1 MRFKNDKQRKAM
13 FAKLSSPM
21 STVRSEATSH
31 INKFSVF
38 DRFRSDDYLINK
50 QNELAFK
57 INERG
62 DDYSA
67 NDISDMSNK
76 LNKLN
81 TKIRGREERET
92 YEEGHGPIRRVL
104 DSAVDIVHEPKPEYS
119 RAVFAKEPNEDIRK
133 HKLMP
138 EDLKVKIPK
147 LYSQENEKDPTVYAK
162 YFTPRSNWTWYATEF
177 DGTDRFFGLVIG
189 FEPELGY
196 FSLDE
201 MANVVGADGMPEVE
215 RDMYFSPK
223 KLSEVKKSEGI

>member
-1 MRFKNDKQRKAM
+1 MRFTSDNQRKAM
-13 FAKLSSPM
+13 FANM
-21 STVRSEATSH
+21 
-31 INKFSVF
+31 NKFSVF
-38 DRFRSDDYLINK
+38 DRFRSDDYLVDK
-50 QNELAFK
+50 KNELAFK

-62 DDYSA
+62 EDYSRH
-67 NDISDMSNK
+67 DISDMSDR
-76 LNKLN
+76 LNELN
-81 TKIRGREERET
+81 TKIRGREEREA
-92 YEEGHGPIRRVL
+92 YVEGHGPIRRVA
-104 DSAVDIVHEPKPEYS
+104 DSLVDVVHEPKPEYNTGYRGS
-119 RAVFAKEPNEDIRK
+119 VFAREPLETERK

-138 EDLKVKIPK
+138 DDLKSKIPK
-147 LYSQENEKDPTVYAK
+147 LYSQENEKDPIVYAK

-177 DGTDRFFGLVIG
+177 DGEDRFFGLVIG

>member
-1 MRFKNDKQRKAM
+1 MRFSSDRQRKAV
-13 FAKLSSPM
+13 FASMNRFSDAPDVIYAP
-21 STVRSEATSH
+21 TTIGGGVDG
-31 INKFSVF
+31 SVF
-38 DRFRSDDYLINK
+38 
-50 QNELAFK
+50 A
-57 INERG
+57 
-62 DDYSA
+62 
-67 NDISDMSNK
+67 
-76 LNKLN
+76 
-81 TKIRGREERET
+81 REPFET
-92 YEEGHGPIRRVL
+92 E
-104 DSAVDIVHEPKPEYS
+104 
-119 RAVFAKEPNEDIRK
+119 RK

-138 EDLKVKIPK
+138 DDLKSKIPK

-177 DGTDRFFGLVIG
+177 DGTDRFFGLVVG